1 MDRLPCFD
9 QRRKIG
15 WNLAISLQEVPE
27 LLPPVAGINS
37 LLGCRSLEPDV
48 PDQLAQSRER
58 SFPSSRRLLLVDDEV
73 SVLTEMRLW
82 LEGAGWTVT
91 CARSADEAL
100 NVARTF
106 LFAAAVLDY
115 RLHSRDEGIRL
126 GRILRRDFGV
136 PFLLIS
142 GYLDTSVVVDAMKS
156 GALDVVDKPLT
167 RNRFLA
173 VLEQAISGDRMVDLE
188 PRSNQSERVHAELA
202 VVTARW
208 ARMVLGA
215 CDSPDD
221 PRTVPL
227 WGHVIGASAGTIEAT
242 CRLCEVKAHD
252 ARDLGRVLRAL
263 SRSRYGTIPCR
274 CHFNIADDRT
284 LRHLFERAGLRWD
297 ATTVPLRTFLLRQ
310 QFVEVSRPCLHELAH
325 LAANS
330 QFFEE

>member
-1 MDRLPCFD
+1 MLRSTSKDRLES
-9 QRRKIG
+9 
-15 WNLAISLQEVPE
+15 WISLQEVPE
-27 LLPPVAGINS
+27 LLPPVGGVDS
-37 LLGCRSLEPDV
+37 LLGCRSLELDV
-48 PDQLAQSRER
+48 PEQLALSRER

-73 SVLTEMRLW
+73 SILTEMRLW

-91 CARSADEAL
+91 CAESAEEAL
-100 NVARTF
+100 TMARTF
-106 LFAAAVLDY
+106 LFAVAVLDN
-115 RLHSRDEGIRL
+115 RLQSRDEGIRL

-173 VLEQAISGDRMVDLE
+173 VLEQSISGDRIE
-188 PRSNQSERVHAELA
+188 SRANQSESAHAELA

-208 ARMVLGA
+208 ARMVLSA
-215 CDSPDD
+215 CESHDD

-242 CRLCEVKAHD
+242 CRLCDVKAHD

-263 SRSRYGTIPCR
+263 SRSRNGTIPCR
-274 CHFNIADDRT
+274 CHFAIADDRT
-284 LRHLFERAGLRWD
+284 LRNLFERAGLHWD
-297 ATTVPLRTFLLRQ
+297 ATTVPLRPFLLRQ
-310 QFVEVSRPCLHELAH
+310 QFVEASKPCLRELAH

-330 QFFEE
+330 KFFDE